1 VISVNNFIL
10 KIYKDLSAK
19 IVKNVTLG
27 KKTNIFIVKFQK
39 FVNTAIKKISSFVN
53 SVTNG
58 GQDQKNNIF
67 IVKNAKNA

>member
-1 VISVNNFIL
+1 VISVKNFIL
-10 KIYKDLSAK
+10 KICKGLSAK

-39 FVNTAIKKISSFVN
+39 FVNSAIKKISSFVK